1 MISMSVEPE
10 LSEREREI
18 LKLVATGASNK
29 EIAQK
34 LVISPNTV
42 KVHLRNIFGK
52 IGVVSRTE
60 ATLYALRENLV
71 PQVGQVASPAAE
83 PAEAPVAKPWY
94 LEGGRLP
101 ALILAAALLIAMG
114 IFLLAG
120 GLDVF
125 RPQTAQPPS
134 LAQIERWA
142 SLAEL
147 PMGISQPAAAPY
159 ENRIILIGGRSQ
171 QGVSPAILSYEP
183 ASDAWSRLTD
193 KPTPVSAAQ
202 AGVLGEK
209 IYIPGGAGVD
219 GNPIDALEIYDPR
232 SDAWEQGARLP
243 LPLSEYALAVFEGRL
258 FLFGGWDGSGYV
270 ARVLVYDPVEDRWSE
285 RSPQPKKIGGAAAVV
300 SGSKIYLI
308 GGTDG
313 RKIFDDVLAYYPNR
327 EEDGE
332 KAWEARKRLP
342 EPRAG
347 VGAAAMLNAIYVS
360 GGGVKEDG
368 ASLDALRYDE
378 QNDAWTPLEQAPQSY
393 GDKAALVALD
403 TRIHLLGG
411 EIEGQAQALHL
422 SYQAVY
428 TVLIPAVSR

>member
-1 MISMSVEPE
+1 MIHMSVEPE

-42 KVHLRNIFGK
+42 KVHLRNIFSK

-71 PQVGQVASPAAE
+71 PQVGQAAPPAAE
-83 PAEAPVAKPWY
+83 PTEAPEARPWY

-101 ALILAAALLIAMG
+101 ALILAAALLLAMG

-120 GLDVF
+120 GAAIF
-125 RPQTAQPPS
+125 RPQTAQPVPI
-134 LAQIERWA
+134 AQVERWA
-142 SLAEL
+142 ALAEL
-147 PMGISQPAAAPY
+147 PLGISQPAAAPY
-159 ENRIILIGGRSQ
+159 ENRILVIGGRSGQ
-171 QGVSPAILSYEP
+171 AVSPAVLSYEP
-183 ASDAWSRLTD
+183 AGDAWNRLAD

-209 IYIPGGAGVD
+209 IYVPGGAGAD
-219 GNPIDALEIYDPR
+219 GQPVDALEIYDPR
-232 SDAWEQGARLP
+232 SDAWEQAPRLP
-243 LPLSEYALAVFEGRL
+243 LPLSDYALAVFEGRL

-270 ARVLVYDPVEDRWSE
+270 ARVLVYDPVEERWSE
-285 RSPQPKKIGGAAAVV
+285 RAPLPREIGAAAAVV

-313 RKIFDDVLAYYPNR
+313 RTVFDEVWAYYPNR
-327 EEDGE
+327 EDDGE
-332 KAWEARKRLP
+332 KAWEERKALP

-347 VGAAAMLNAIYVS
+347 LSATALLNTIYVS
-360 GGGVKEDG
+360 GGGVKQDG

-378 QNDAWTPLEQAPQSY
+378 QSDRWNSLEPAPQSY
-393 GDKAALVALD
+393 GEKTALVALD
-403 TRIHLLGG
+403 TRVHLLGG
-411 EIEGQAQALHL
+411 ETGGQAQALHL